1 MIKTNFVGDIPK
13 ENVHSACVALGC
25 ITIDSVTRI
34 EKKNYPQVYL
44 EEFKYKIKKTKASK
58 FIDTELTSES
68 EAEAE
73 LESDIEL
80 ESKPKLESD
89 SEQLQFF
96 SQMSASV

>member
-13 ENVHSACVALGC
+13 ENVHCACVALGC

-34 EKKNYPQVYL
+34 EKKNYPKVYL
-44 EEFKYKIKKTKASK
+44 EEFKYKIKKTKTSK
-58 FIDTELTSES
+58 FIETELESES

-73 LESDIEL
+73 LESDTKL
-80 ESKPKLESD
+80 ESKSKVEFD

-96 SQMSASV
+96 SQMAAS